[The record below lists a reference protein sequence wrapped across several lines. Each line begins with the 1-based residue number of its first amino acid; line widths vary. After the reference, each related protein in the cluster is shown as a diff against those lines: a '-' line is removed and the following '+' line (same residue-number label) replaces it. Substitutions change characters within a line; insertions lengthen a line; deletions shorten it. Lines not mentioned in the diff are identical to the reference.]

1 MRSRS
6 RACVLTACRLALLA
20 LLAGY
25 AAPAAVA
32 QPAARPPDDAEVAR
46 ALEQVKADPNL
57 ATQRT
62 IKTLQWKDSGAPP
75 SRRPAWVEW
84 VLGFFRWLDQTTR
97 VLVWAAVAALAAM
110 LAFYIVRTVRSWESA
125 APAGEFTA
133 PTHVQDLDIRPESL
147 PPNVGAAAR
156 ALWDRG
162 EHRAALALLYRGLLS
177 RLAHVHQLP
186 VRDSST
192 EGDCLALSARIGGP
206 GRDYAARLIVLWQA
220 AVYGHF
226 EADTLVVHA
235 LCDGFAPALDP
246 PNPGAGM

>member
-1 MRSRS
+1 MRSRN
-6 RACVLTACRLALLA
+6 RVATACRLLVLLLA
-20 LLAGY
+20 AY
-25 AAPAAVA
+25 TAPAAVA
-32 QPAARPPDDAEVAR
+32 QPAARPPDDAVVAR
-46 ALEQVKADPNL
+46 ALEQVKADPDL
-57 ATQRT
+57 AAQRT
-62 IKTLQWKDSGAPP
+62 IKTLRWKDSDAPP
-75 SRRPAWVEW
+75 SPRPAWVEW
-84 VLGFFRWLDQTTR
+84 VQGFFRWLDQSVR
-97 VLVWAAVAALAAM
+97 LLVWAAVAAFAAT
-110 LAFYIVRTVRSWESA
+110 LAFYILRTVRAWESA
-125 APAGEFTA
+125 APDGEFTA

-192 EGDCLALSARIGGP
+192 EGDCLALCARIGGP

-235 LCDGFAPALDP
+235 LCDGFAPALDVP
-246 PNPGAGM
+246 TPGVEA